1 MKLEKHE
8 TQSALWQKLESHIH
22 SRISDLRS
30 SNDADLD
37 PIATARLRGRI
48 ASLRELLS
56 LSQDETV
63 LGGDS

>member
-8 TQSALWQKLESHIH
+8 TQSALWLKLEAHING
-22 SRISDLRS
+22 RLVDLRT

-37 PIATARLRGRI
+37 PIQTARLRGRI
-48 ASLRELLS
+48 AAFRELLS

-63 LGGDS
+63 LGGD